1 MKRPLNNIY
10 NIKVLCKNNR
20 YWFFFLFKICVEDI
34 LNLSG
39 KGSMIL
45 SFYQK
50 NLRLNEEL
58 RKMLSEIIIEY
69 MVQNKVYASPK
80 IIEYISDGIVN
91 IFKSEV
97 KVRFYN
103 LRSLI

>member
-1 MKRPLNNIY
+1 
-10 NIKVLCKNNR
+10 
-20 YWFFFLFKICVEDI
+20 
-34 LNLSG
+34 
-39 KGSMIL
+39 MIL

-91 IFKSEV
+91 IFQSEV
-97 KVRFYN
+97 KVLLQFKIFYLNYCN
-103 LRSLI
+103 LKQIVLPYTGHIFH

>member
-1 MKRPLNNIY
+1 
-10 NIKVLCKNNR
+10 
-20 YWFFFLFKICVEDI
+20 
-34 LNLSG
+34 
-39 KGSMIL
+39 MIL
-45 SFYQK
+45 SFYQI

-91 IFKSEV
+91 VFKSEGS
-97 KVRFYN
+97 FFQFEIFN
-103 LRSLI
+103 LNYCNFKQVFSPCIGNIFHKCTW